1 MFLER
6 KMKYVGEKVER
17 GGREET
23 EAEGGTKEG
32 REEDM
37 QGEDG
42 RKERKEELCCDTVR
56 AQA

>member
-1 MFLER
+1 
-6 KMKYVGEKVER
+6 MKYVGEKVER

-32 REEDM
+32 KEEDM

-42 RKERKEELCCDTVR
+42 RRNCVVTLCVR
-56 AQA
+56 RPENLQ

>member
-6 KMKYVGEKVER
+6 KMEYVGEKVER

-42 RKERKEELCCDTVR
+42 RRNCVVTLCVR
-56 AQA
+56 RPENLR

>member
-1 MFLER
+1 ME
-6 KMKYVGEKVER
+6 YVGEKVER

-42 RKERKEELCCDTVR
+42 RKKQKEELCCDTVR

>member
-1 MFLER
+1 
-6 KMKYVGEKVER
+6 MKYVGEKVER

-23 EAEGGTKEG
+23 KTEGGTKEG

-42 RKERKEELCCDTVR
+42 RKEWKEELCCDTMHM
-56 AQA
+56 QA